1 MNAQSKIEVATSVY
15 AKIAAVQGE
24 LAKVGIAKNR
34 RNQQGSGYNFRGIDD
49 VYSALSPL
57 LASHGLV
64 IVPRVTTREVIER
77 TSKNG
82 GALFYVTVHAEF
94 DFISA
99 DDGSIHT
106 AATFGE
112 AMDSGDKATN
122 KAMSAAYK
130 YAAFMTFAIPTEGDN
145 DADAHTPEVAARGQ
159 RSESKVSPAP
169 PLSNTAAPDMPTGPI
184 NDTTRDWLASK
195 IDARQIPVG
204 DLCRAFGA
212 ASLKQITYAQLDL
225 VKTWITDWKPAT
237 KAGFG
242 EVLDDAINF

>member
-1 MNAQSKIEVATSVY
+1 MTATTGKIETPTNVF

-57 LASHGLV
+57 LAAYGLV
-64 IVPRVTTREVIER
+64 IIPRVISRECIER
-77 TSKNG
+77 ASKNG

-94 DFISA
+94 DFVSA
-99 DDGSIHT
+99 DDGSHHT

-145 DADAHTPEVAARGQ
+145 DADAHTPEVAAQGQ
-159 RSESKVSPAP
+159 RNSTVIPA
-169 PLSNTAAPDMPTGPI
+169 
-184 NDTTRDWLASK
+184 
-195 IDARQIPVG
+195 Q
-204 DLCRAFGA
+204 AF
-212 ASLKQITYAQLDL
+212 
-225 VKTWITDWKPAT
+225 V
-237 KAGFG
+237 
-242 EVLDDAINF
+242 DDATVTKIISLCEAVGGGQTQVICKAYKVDAIPELTPKQAQSVVARLNEKLAEKAKSETNAIADDLGDSIPY

>member
-1 MNAQSKIEVATSVY
+1 MMAATTDKPATNVF

-57 LASHGLV
+57 LAAHGLV
-64 IVPRVTTREVIER
+64 IIPRVTCRECVER
-77 TSKNG
+77 ASKNG

-94 DFISA
+94 DFVSA

-145 DADAHTPEVAARGQ
+145 DADAHTPEVAPQPDPTFVDDATVTKIISLCEAVGGGQ
-159 RSESKVSPAP
+159 SKVICEAYKVDAIPK
-169 PLSNTAAPDMPTGPI
+169 LTASQAKAVI
-184 NDTTRDWLASK
+184 ARLNEKLADK
-195 IDARQIPVG
+195 
-204 DLCRAFGA
+204 
-212 ASLKQITYAQLDL
+212 
-225 VKTWITDWKPAT
+225 VKTETNAT
-237 KAGFG
+237 A
-242 EVLDDAINF
+242 DDLGDSIPY

>member
-1 MNAQSKIEVATSVY
+1 MAATTDKPATNVF

-57 LASHGLV
+57 LAAHGLV
-64 IVPRVTTREVIER
+64 IIPRVTCRECVER
-77 TSKNG
+77 ASKNG

-94 DFISA
+94 DFVSA

-145 DADAHTPEVAARGQ
+145 DADAHTPEVAPQPDPVFVDDATVTKIISLCEAVGGGQ
-159 RSESKVSPAP
+159 SKVICDAYKVDGIPK
-169 PLSNTAAPDMPTGPI
+169 LTASQAKAVI
-184 NDTTRDWLASK
+184 ARLNEKLADK
-195 IDARQIPVG
+195 
-204 DLCRAFGA
+204 
-212 ASLKQITYAQLDL
+212 
-225 VKTWITDWKPAT
+225 VKTETNAT
-237 KAGFG
+237 A
-242 EVLDDAINF
+242 DDLGDSIPY